1 MITPDPR
8 IAARMADIA
17 PFHVMD
23 ILARARQMEAQGRTI
38 IHLEIGEPD
47 FPTPQPIIEA
57 GIAVLQQG
65 NLHYTPPLGLPQL
78 RSAIADFYAGH
89 YGVPITPQRV
99 VVTPGASGALLLAM
113 GVLVNAGETVML
125 ADPGYPCNRHFA
137 RFIEARTLSV
147 PVDAGTGYQLT
158 PDLVERYWT
167 SGIKVVLLASPSN
180 PTGTAVPDAD
190 VRAIAAICAE
200 RGATLIVDEIYHGLI
215 YEDSYQTA
223 LAQSNDIFVVN
234 SFSKYFQMT
243 GWRLGWLIAPEWAI
257 EALDRLVQNL
267 YLAASTPAQY
277 AALAAFTP
285 ATLAILEAR
294 KAELKVR
301 RDYLVAA
308 LSDLGFDLAVI
319 PQGAFYLYAGC
330 ERFSQDSFAF
340 AAQLLEQTGVAITPG
355 VDFGTYQAQRFVRFA
370 YTTSLPALQE
380 AVRRLRAYLTS

>member
-99 VVTPGASGALLLAM
+99 VVTPGASGALLLAL

-147 PVDAGTGYQLT
+147 PVDAGTAYQLT

-190 VRAIAAICAE
+190 VRAIAAICAA

-215 YEDSYQTA
+215 YEGSYQTA
-223 LAQSNDIFVVN
+223 LAQSGDIFVVN

-301 RDYLVAA
+301 RDYLAAA

-340 AAQLLEQTGVAITPG
+340 AAQILEQTGVAITPG

-370 YTTSLPALQE
+370 YTTSLPDLQE
-380 AVRRLRAYLTS
+380 AVRRLRAYLTP

>member
-89 YGVPITPQRV
+89 YGVSITPQRV
-99 VVTPGASGALLLAM
+99 VVTPGASGALLLAL

-147 PVDAGTGYQLT
+147 PVDAGTAYQLT

-190 VRAIAAICAE
+190 VRAIAAICAA

-215 YEDSYQTA
+215 YEGSYQTA
-223 LAQSNDIFVVN
+223 LAQSGDIFVVN

-285 ATLAILEAR
+285 TTLAILEAR

-301 RDYLVAA
+301 RDYLAAA

-340 AAQLLEQTGVAITPG
+340 VAQILEQAGVAITPG

-370 YTTSLPALQE
+370 YTTSLPDLQE
-380 AVRRLRAYLTS
+380 AVRRLRAYLTP

>member
-89 YGVPITPQRV
+89 YGVPITSQRV
-99 VVTPGASGALLLAM
+99 VVTPGASGALLLAL

-147 PVDAGTGYQLT
+147 PVDAGTAYQLT

-190 VRAIAAICAE
+190 VRAIAAICAA

-215 YEDSYQTA
+215 YEGSYQTA
-223 LAQSNDIFVVN
+223 LAQSGDIFVVN

-285 ATLAILEAR
+285 TTLAILEAR

-301 RDYLVAA
+301 RDYLAAA

-340 AAQLLEQTGVAITPG
+340 VAQILEQAGVAITPG

-370 YTTSLPALQE
+370 YTTSLPDLQE
-380 AVRRLRAYLTS
+380 AVRRLRAYLTP

>member
-1 MITPDPR
+1 MNTPDPR
-8 IAARMADIA
+8 IATRMADIA

-47 FPTPQPIIEA
+47 FLTPQPIIDA

-78 RSAIADFYAGH
+78 RSAIADFYAHH
-89 YGVPITPQRV
+89 YGVSIAPQRV
-99 VVTPGASGALLLAM
+99 VVTPGASGALLLALGM
-113 GVLVNAGETVML
+113 LVNPGEIVLL

-137 RFIEARTLSV
+137 RFIEARTQSV
-147 PVDAGTGYQLT
+147 PVDADTAYQLT
-158 PDLVERYWT
+158 PELVERYWT
-167 SGIKVVLLASPSN
+167 SEVKVVLLASPSN
-180 PTGTAVPDAD
+180 PTGTVVPDAD
-190 VRAIAAICAE
+190 VRAIAAICAA

-215 YEDSYQTA
+215 YEGRYQTA
-223 LAQSNDIFVVN
+223 LAQSSDVFVVN

-257 EALDRLVQNL
+257 DALDRLAQNL

-277 AALAAFTP
+277 AALAAFSP
-285 ATLAILEAR
+285 ATLAILEDR

-301 RDYLVAA
+301 RDYLASA
-308 LSDLGFDLAVI
+308 LIDLGFDLAVL

-340 AAQLLEQTGVAITPG
+340 AAQILEKTGVAITPG
-355 VDFGTYQAQRFVRFA
+355 VDFGTYRAERYVRFA
-370 YTTSLPALQE
+370 YTTSLPNLQE
-380 AVRRLRAYLTS
+380 AVRRLYAYLAP